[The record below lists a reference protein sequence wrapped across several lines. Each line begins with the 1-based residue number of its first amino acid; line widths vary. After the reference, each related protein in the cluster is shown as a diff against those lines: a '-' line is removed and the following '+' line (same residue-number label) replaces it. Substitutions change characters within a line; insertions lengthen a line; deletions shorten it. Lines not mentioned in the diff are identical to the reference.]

1 MQWKTTRTSL
11 AGLIKTCAIAR
22 ASLRQFNAR
31 ITRGR
36 VYIYESLACTKVHH
50 ARACASTRERE
61 RETRRSVCYVSCE
74 RPSPPLCLPPPHHHP
89 PSAPERIPRR
99 ASLIPHPSRGCS
111 LGSLLS
117 SVSVVLPVLRPE
129 LSFVAGVAR
138 ERAAAPVTDAKY
150 ELCARLD
157 SITGVSASKQIRFIG
172 TRDAPPGLG
181 RTRTSCVWSWPRLC
195 PNSQSRESPPCG
207 CMWHEHA

>member
-1 MQWKTTRTSL
+1 MHQSTS
-11 AGLIKTCAIAR
+11 CA
-22 ASLRQFNAR
+22 
-31 ITRGR
+31 R
-36 VYIYESLACTKVHH
+36 VCLDE
-50 ARACASTRERE
+50 RERE
-61 RETRRSVCYVSCE
+61 RDAPLGVLRIVRASF
-74 RPSPPLCLPPPHHHP
+74 SPPLPPPPPHHHP

>member
-1 MQWKTTRTSL
+1 MR
-11 AGLIKTCAIAR
+11 AR
-22 ASLRQFNAR
+22 VPR
-31 ITRGR
+31 
-36 VYIYESLACTKVHH
+36 
-50 ARACASTRERE
+50 RERE
-61 RETRRSVCYVSCE
+61 REKDA
-74 RPSPPLCLPPPHHHP
+74 PLGVLRHPPPVP
-89 PSAPERIPRR
+89 GRIPRR

-129 LSFVAGVAR
+129 LSFVTGVAR

-172 TRDAPPGLG
+172 MRDAPSGLC
-181 RTRTSCVWSWPRLC
+181 RSRTSCVWSWPKL
-195 PNSQSRESPPCG
+195 PKLAKPRESVVWLDVG
-207 CMWHEHA
+207 RARVTTIRYERTHAVFPRGNRR